1 MKTVA
6 KKEKKMTSDCL
17 SFAISL
23 ALVTLLLP
31 GQSNLHRL
39 LLLHNAVNAS
49 GTSVALMI

>member
-39 LLLHNAVNAS
+39 LLLLHNAS